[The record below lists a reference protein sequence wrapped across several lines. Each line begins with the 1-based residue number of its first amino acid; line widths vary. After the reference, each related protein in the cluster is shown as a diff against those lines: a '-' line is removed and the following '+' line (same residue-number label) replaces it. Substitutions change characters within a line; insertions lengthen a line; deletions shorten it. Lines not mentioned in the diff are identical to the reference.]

1 MKSVLR
7 FCMTWI
13 FLINLTAC
21 ASSGSVKRPAYS
33 GEDGVGSLDQAM
45 IIGQWR
51 GRILN
56 PIEGEATADAPV
68 MNYMADGQFVF
79 DSRVDTGGMGVLE
92 LQITGTWQV
101 DGEWVRQEATDI
113 QERSGNALG
122 ALANLF
128 KGRMLK
134 NSNARLNVYEADNDR
149 IVVVSDDGM
158 AQEWTRMTP

>member
-1 MKSVLR
+1 V
-7 FCMTWI
+7 
-13 FLINLTAC
+13 
-21 ASSGSVKRPAYS
+21 
-33 GEDGVGSLDQAM
+33 
-45 IIGQWR
+45 
-51 GRILN
+51 
-56 PIEGEATADAPV
+56 
-68 MNYMADGQFVF
+68 
-79 DSRVDTGGMGVLE
+79 
-92 LQITGTWQV
+92 
-101 DGEWVRQEATDI
+101 TDI